1 MGVLITSIIAITII
15 ICIVFKNVYIK
26 KCENSYKMTE
36 QFNKF
41 YNMYF
46 MLEKWLEGQY
56 SDRCIGDYIISKG
69 WKNVA
74 IYGCGDVG
82 KLLYKELVLHNVNV
96 VCGIDKNENIIYP
109 IRVFNPNTFNEKIDA
124 VIVTSIAFYAE
135 IEELM
140 RKKTNAE
147 IVSLEEI
154 VYENVY

>member
-56 SDRCIGDYIISKG
+56 SDRCK
-69 WKNVA
+69 VQ
-74 IYGCGDVG
+74 
-82 KLLYKELVLHNVNV
+82 
-96 VCGIDKNENIIYP
+96 P
-109 IRVFNPNTFNEKIDA
+109 IHDIQACDCPRA
-124 VIVTSIAFYAE
+124 S
-135 IEELM
+135 
-140 RKKTNAE
+140 
-147 IVSLEEI
+147 
-154 VYENVY
+154 